1 MKQRQRGV
9 KWVHSSA
16 VNGER
21 GSEERTHLR
30 KKVMAM
36 LLIYAEGTRSRDLL
50 VRREHQLP
58 KCTEQTHPLMIS
70 LVSARMKC
78 SFSGV
83 RMHRE
88 NFWPVRPSPSTTS
101 VHWFMLMVP

>member
-1 MKQRQRGV
+1 M
-9 KWVHSSA
+9 
-16 VNGER
+16 ER
-21 GSEERTHLR
+21 GDSKEQMYFG

-36 LLIYAEGTRSRDLL
+36 LLNLCQRTWSKNLL
-50 VRREHQLP
+50 VGREHQFP
-58 KCTEQTHPLMIS
+58 KRMEQTHPLMIS

-83 RMHRE
+83 RMHKE
-88 NFWPVRPSPSTTS
+88 NFWPDRPSPSTTS

>member
-1 MKQRQRGV
+1 MKQRQWGV
-9 KWVHSSA
+9 KWAHSSA

-21 GSEERTHLR
+21 GSEERTHLEEM
-30 KKVMAM
+30 MAM
-36 LLIYAEGTRSRDLL
+36 LLIYAKGTQPRDLP
-50 VRREHQLP
+50 VGREHQLP